1 MAKLSFGVCRHIVS
15 DTFEERKYRI
25 LSTTPPVVPAV
36 ENPVRP
42 PVKIQFG
49 RTTNEEKERSKAL
62 RTARLW

>member
-1 MAKLSFGVCRHIVS
+1 MAKLAFGVCRHLVS

-25 LSTTPPVVPAV
+25 MSTTPPIVPAL
-36 ENPVRP
+36 EKPVRQQ
-42 PVKIQFG
+42 VKIQFG